1 MNARSK
7 AFAAALLSA
16 VVAAPA
22 AARTPSAPTP
32 APAGLPLEPVIID
45 PGHGGHDLGAVAHG
59 LREKDIALAVA
70 RRLRA
75 RLQADVPVMMTRD
88 SDRFVTLD
96 RRLLDSVDWS
106 GALFVSIHLNEVRN
120 PRTRGATVYSYGPD
134 LSKHKPYRK
143 PRHRYVPPMPA
154 PPRVESSEGAVLA
167 RDVALSLRRAG
178 VRVERRRSD
187 YYVLKNPGTPSVL
200 VELGYLSNAR
210 EARRLADP
218 AYQDRLAGALA
229 RAIESYDQTRA
240 LRAGVASSW

>member
-1 MNARSK
+1 MNAWSK
-7 AFAAALLSA
+7 VFAAALLSA
-16 VVAAPA
+16 AFAAPA
-22 AARTPSAPTP
+22 TARIPSAPAP
-32 APAGLPLEPVIID
+32 APADLPLAPVIID

-70 RRLRA
+70 RKVRDRLK
-75 RLQADVPVMMTRD
+75 ADVPVMMTRD

-120 PRTRGATVYSYGPD
+120 PRTHGATVYSYGPD
-134 LSKHKPYRK
+134 RSARKPHRK

-154 PPRVESSEGAVLA
+154 PPRVDSIAGADLA
-167 RDVALSLRRAG
+167 RDVARSLRRAG
-178 VRVERRRSD
+178 VRAETRRSD
-187 YYVLKNPGTPSVL
+187 YYVLKNPGTPSIL
-200 VELGYLSNAR
+200 VELGYLSNAH
-210 EARRLADP
+210 EARRLDDP

-240 LRAGVASSW
+240 LQSGVASSW